1 MYWDPTDKTAM
12 ETSLISRYEEELDY
26 EIKWAGSKTKLA
38 KTFKKYVR
46 YHDNALFAACYTR
59 NINPTVRVSCTDV
72 TTM

>member
-12 ETSLISRYEEELDY
+12 EISLISRYEEELDY

-46 YHDNALFAACYTR
+46 NHDNALFAACYSR
-59 NINPTVRVSCTDV
+59 NINPTVRVSYTDV

>member
-12 ETSLISRYEEELDY
+12 EISLISRYEEELDY

-46 YHDNALFAACYTR
+46 YHDNALFAACYTP
-59 NINPTVRVSCTDV
+59 NINPTVRVSYTDV